1 MERLVLRSVCR
12 LIWIWPAVML
22 CRAKVVTQNVS
33 EPLHSSASLRC
44 SLQSSAEVVIVTWQK
59 IRRLSPENMA
69 TFSKKFGVVVQPD
82 YKDKINITQLDLKES
97 TLTFWNTTLDDEEC
111 YKCLFNTFGSGQ
123 ISGVTCLSLSVQPTV
138 FLHYEFF
145 EDYLNITCSANSRPA
160 PVISW
165 KISGSGIENTTE
177 TILHPNGTTSV
188 ISVLHVK
195 DPESQMGKE
204 AICQVLHLGTVT
216 IFRETINKGLW
227 FSVPLILSIVSLI
240 ILLVLISILLYWKRH
255 RNQNREFHRPLSF
268 KRLKWSNMII

>member
-1 MERLVLRSVCR
+1 MMRSV
-12 LIWIWPAVML
+12 
-22 CRAKVVTQNVS
+22 T
-33 EPLHSSASLRC
+33 SASSIPSGLGR
-44 SLQSSAEVVIVTWQK
+44 SLE
-59 IRRLSPENMA
+59 SPA
-69 TFSKKFGVVVQPD
+69 SV
-82 YKDKINITQLDLKES
+82 
-97 TLTFWNTTLDDEEC
+97 
-111 YKCLFNTFGSGQ
+111 
-123 ISGVTCLSLSVQPTV
+123 SLPTV